1 VILSDAADS
10 ALIGAVRPAFSS
22 SWSNVPASLSGVSIE
37 RIENLRT
44 LLEAP
49 SPAVLTTYRKDASA
63 AVSPVWFRFHDG
75 AFEVV
80 IATGDVK
87 LRHLARDPRCALLV
101 FETVPPFRG
110 IEVRGIAALAA
121 CDTSV
126 RAAIAGRYLG
136 AEEGVRFAAE
146 RRNTSGWLLRLGSDD
161 AKVWDLSGILP
172 A

>member
-1 VILSDAADS
+1 M
-10 ALIGAVRPAFSS
+10 
-22 SWSNVPASLSGVSIE
+22 
-37 RIENLRT
+37 
-44 LLEAP
+44 
-49 SPAVLTTYRKDASA
+49 
-63 AVSPVWFRFHDG
+63 
-75 AFEVV
+75 V